1 MDIRVSGHQVDTGEA
16 LRGHVERRLNAIAD
30 KYFSRMI
37 SAQVTFGKGPHDHG
51 FTCEIV
57 AYAPQGVVLKA
68 TDRAAD
74 AHAVFDGCAEK
85 IEKQLRRYTRRLKD
99 RQAPAPQQALE
110 EIEADAAYRVFE
122 YDDAEEEPAS
132 DAPAIIAETRVDIP
146 DASVSD
152 AVMML
157 DLRNTNA
164 LMFRNSGT
172 GKFNMVYRRGDGMIG
187 WVEPQRD

>member
-16 LRGHVERRLNAIAD
+16 LRGRVEERLNAIAD
-30 KYFSRMI
+30 KYFSRAI
-37 SAQVTFGKGPHDHG
+37 SAQVTFGKGPHDYG

-57 AYAPQGVVLKA
+57 AYVPAGVVLKGS
-68 TDRAAD
+68 DRGPLAPAAFDAAAD
-74 AHAVFDGCAEK
+74 KV
-85 IEKQLRRYTRRLKD
+85 EKQLRRYTRRLKD
-99 RQAPAPQQALE
+99 RQAPSRSAVFE
-110 EIEADAAYRVFE
+110 ELDNADYRVFAT
-122 YDDAEEEPAS
+122 AETEEQAGEHP
-132 DAPAIIAETRVDIP
+132 PVVAETRVDIP

-172 GKFNMVYRRGDGMIG
+172 GSFNMVYRRDDGTIG
-187 WVEPQRD
+187 WVEPKA